1 MAEQGG
7 GSARPAG
14 LNAMTLEGVFFEFRA
29 GNARF
34 MSRWL
39 ASRRDDATL
48 RSLRGKKTQCLEGGR
63 PFVWETYCKDGR
75 SAGDSREWGEVKAVG
90 RRGGWGCI
98 AGVEWRSRERHT
110 GADLWW
116 LYCLSRR

>member
-1 MAEQGG
+1 M
-7 GSARPAG
+7 
-14 LNAMTLEGVFFEFRA
+14 
-29 GNARF
+29 
-34 MSRWL
+34 
-39 ASRRDDATL
+39 
-48 RSLRGKKTQCLEGGR
+48 
-63 PFVWETYCKDGR
+63 WETYCKDGR

-116 LYCLSRR
+116 LYYNIAYHADRMTKVLWGFATVSLLIDFM